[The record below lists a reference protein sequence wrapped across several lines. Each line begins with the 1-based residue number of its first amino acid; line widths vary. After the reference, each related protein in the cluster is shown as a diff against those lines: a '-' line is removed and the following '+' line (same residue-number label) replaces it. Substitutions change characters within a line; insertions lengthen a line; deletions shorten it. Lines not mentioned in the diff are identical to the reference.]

1 MLAGKGVVKSGD
13 GVIRACDGT
22 IRGGEEQYF

>member
-1 MLAGKGVVKSGD
+1 MLAGKGVVKSDD
-13 GVIRACDGT
+13 GVIRACEGT